1 MLTYKASDI
10 VRRAKQI
17 ADLENSNFI
26 SFNEQ
31 LSLLNEAYITIYQKA
46 IEADTRSFVKK
57 FKTTNKIIPLPDDFY
72 QLKSVLLDV
81 NGYLQ
86 PIARR
91 PQDQNLHQLAYEMT
105 GNAIEIF
112 GTIYGEIRVEYIPK
126 PQTLTF
132 KPIDSGDDTTYLTN
146 ANGSAIAASSL
157 EDSVL
162 SFPNSTYFPY
172 LSYLLAIAFVTK
184 QGKDASGIY
193 QLAQIA
199 EDTFYSSM
207 PPDEWQDV
215 RITNM
220 YNV

>member
-1 MLTYKASDI
+1 MLEYKASDI
-10 VRRAKQI
+10 IRRAKQI
-17 ADLENSNFI
+17 ADLENSSFI
-26 SFNEQ
+26 SWNEQ

-46 IEADTRSFVKK
+46 IDADTRSFVKK
-57 FKTTNKIIPLPDDFY
+57 FKTSNRIIVLPNDFY
-72 QLKSVLLDV
+72 QLKSVILNV

-91 PQDQNLHQLAYEMT
+91 PADQNYNSLSYEMT
-105 GNAIEIF
+105 GNTIEVY
-112 GTIYGEIRVEYIPK
+112 GQDWGEIQIEYIPK

-132 KPIDSGDDTTYLTN
+132 PPIDDGDTTSYLTDADGN
-146 ANGSAIAASSL
+146 TIEAANV
-157 EDSVL
+157 EDTLL

-172 LSYLLAIAFVTK
+172 LSYILAIAFVTK
-184 QGKDASGIY
+184 QGKDPSGIY

-207 PPDEWQDV
+207 PPDEWQNV